1 MKIGIITGGVSGER
15 EISLASAEN
24 VRQILNIPKNLF
36 FDYPKNLERIK
47 KSSVDV
53 FIPLI
58 HGVGGEDGE
67 VQQILEELGIPYVF
81 SKPEVHKMLLDK
93 QVAKEQAEKLDVL
106 VPQNKDSAPA
116 FIKPRYGGS
125 SVETLFTESQEEFDK
140 FLNKHKDTVFL
151 KEEAVRGRE
160 FTVAV
165 IDSGVGGVEA
175 LPVIEI
181 KPKGEFFDYESK
193 YDPNKLAEEVCPAQI
208 GVELRNKLQETA
220 KEIHRHCGC
229 RHVSRT
235 DFILSEA
242 GEVYYLET
250 NTIPGMTKTS
260 LLPKTVQ
267 ESGKDFSKLLRD
279 WCSDAVGVKSF
290 EKIPTSS

>member
-1 MKIGIITGGVSGER
+1 MKIGIITGGISGER

-24 VRQILNIPKNLF
+24 VRQVLNVPKSLL
-36 FDYPKNLERIK
+36 FDYPRDSEKIK
-47 KSSVDV
+47 ESSVDV

-67 VQQILEELGIPYVF
+67 VQQILEELGIPYIF

-93 QVAKEQAEKLDVL
+93 QVAKEQAQKLGVL
-106 VPQNKDSAPA
+106 VPQNRDSAPA

-125 SVETLFTESQEEFDK
+125 SVETLFAESQHELDE
-140 FLNKHKDTVFL
+140 FLNKHKDTIFL

-160 FTVAV
+160 FTIAV
-165 IDSGVGGVEA
+165 IDSGAGDVEV

-181 KPKGEFFDYESK
+181 RPKGEFFDYDSK
-193 YDPNKLAEEVCPAQI
+193 YDLNKLAEEVCPAQI
-208 GVELRNKLQETA
+208 GVELRNKLQEIA
-220 KEIHRHCGC
+220 KKIHRHCRC
-229 RHVSRT
+229 QHVSRT
-235 DFILSEA
+235 DFILSKS
-242 GEVYYLET
+242 GKVYYLET

-260 LLPKTVQ
+260 LLPKAVQ

-279 WCSDAVGVKSF
+279 WCSDAIGVKSF